1 MHTPAHRHADPLR
14 DQLRTGPQTARA
26 LARGLQAS
34 QPTLSRA
41 LQALGS
47 EVLRIGAARS
57 IQYALRDAT
66 RSDLVA
72 PVFRVTDQG
81 QLQALG
87 TLVPVCPGG
96 FVMQQADG
104 VQAHTD
110 GLPWWLFDM
119 RPQGY
124 LGRAYNLRHGP
135 ALGLPERLSDWND
148 AHVMRALLRQ
158 GGDLPGNLLV
168 GDAAQQ
174 EFVNTR
180 LPQPIAL
187 AGKAQAYAALA
198 LAAARGEHA
207 GSSAAGEQPK
217 FTACAQCDGDG
228 DGDGA
233 GAEGVSAHVIVKFSS
248 AVPSPVSERWRDLLL
263 AEHLALQL
271 LGAHGIAAART
282 RVIDHGAQRFLEVE
296 RFDRVGVLGRRGLHS
311 LTALDAQF
319 VGRSGRWPEMVE
331 ALAQVRVVEPAA
343 VQAASLL
350 WAFGTLIGNTD
361 MHSGNLSFMAEHG
374 RPYQLAPA
382 YDMTPMAFAPTAGGD
397 LPVRRLELSIGSQVP
412 AHVWRQ
418 ALPLAR
424 AFVGRLTGLAPG
436 LVVPGGADG
445 GFSGGFSTC
454 IDALGEHLALAEE
467 RIGRLA

>member
-1 MHTPAHRHADPLR
+1 MPASAYRHAELLR
-14 DQLRTGPQTARA
+14 DQLRAGPKTAKA
-26 LARGLQAS
+26 LAHGLQAS
-34 QPTLSRA
+34 QPTVSRA
-41 LQALGS
+41 LQALGA

-57 IQYALRDAT
+57 IQYVLRDTT
-66 RSDLVA
+66 RADLAA
-72 PVFRVTDQG
+72 PVFRVTPQG
-81 QLQALG
+81 QLRALG
-87 TLVPVCPGG
+87 TLVPVCPEG

-104 VQAHTD
+104 VHGHTD

-148 AHVMRALLRQ
+148 THVVRALLRQ

-174 EFVNTR
+174 AFVNTS
-180 LPQPIAL
+180 LPPPIAL
-187 AGKAQAYAALA
+187 AGKAQAYAELA

-217 FTACAQCDGDG
+217 FTAYAQCDGD
-228 DGDGA
+228 

-248 AVPSPVSERWRDLLL
+248 AVPSPVSARWRDLLL
-263 AEHLALQL
+263 AEHLALQV
-271 LGAHGIAAART
+271 LGAHGIEAART
-282 RVIDHGAQRFLEVE
+282 RVIDHGSQRFLEVE
-296 RFDRVGVLGRRGLHS
+296 RFDRVGALGRRALHS

-319 VGRSGRWPEMVE
+319 VGRSGRWPEMVQ
-331 ALAQVRVVEPAA
+331 ALAQERVVEPGA

-374 RPYQLAPA
+374 RPFQLAPA

-397 LPVRRLELSIGSQVP
+397 LPVRPLELTIGSQVP
-412 AHVWRQ
+412 AHVWRL
-418 ALPLAR
+418 ALPLAQD
-424 AFVGRLTGLAPG
+424 FVERLARLAPG
-436 LVVPGGADG
+436 LAVPGGAG
-445 GFSGGFSTC
+445 AGFSEGFSAC
-454 IDALGEHLALAEE
+454 IDALGGHVALAEE
-467 RIGRLA
+467 RIGRLG